1 MKKILVLILVALFAI
16 ALVSC
21 GGDGTQGSGSSQG
34 TGSSADSS
42 TTNSSEDDA
51 NIPDTPPS
59 SGEQIGPGTADS
71 SSAGS
76 TESSD
81 NNGGGV
87 DDGKEEV
94 TEPAIDVSKSTVLGI
109 LGSAMAPFNAAD
121 TFGNEGQISSFTSY
135 TAQHDF
141 SKLSAGDRVDI
152 TSSGIYRVTGKSLN
166 GQIYIKAKGQNVIIL
181 LDGVDLTSTTSTP
194 PIYAE
199 DCASLKIILAE
210 GSVNRLEDSE
220 INGENGVIKV
230 KSCNLTMGGKGR
242 LTIKANGKNG
252 ISNTKELTIEGGTY
266 VITSTRHAIYGKL
279 GVTINGGKFT
289 IDSARSGIKSGD
301 SDEKKETE
309 GQITVNAGSVHIR
322 CNTDGLNSCGPVT
335 ITNGRL
341 LIEAKSRGIDA
352 TKDVTIEG
360 GTLIFSTEND
370 AIRSSKLTYDDN
382 GKLLTSGATVSI
394 LGNAN
399 VKISTYGNGIQA
411 ENVKISTKG
420 VLYVYTTLHYAED
433 ANGAYKRVD
442 GIYILLED
450 GEKYSG
456 TRYNPLECKGIEAAS
471 AIEITGAKVGF
482 DTFEDC
488 LNATNI
494 VIKNTVAA
502 FATERDAIEA
512 SNEGNVQANI
522 KIEGVNTDITVIKAD
537 KGLKAKN
544 TVTLSEGVTKI
555 VATTDAI
562 KADTVNV
569 VSGQHILFD
578 KVEYVTDFQ
587 IRAGMV
593 VCVSTTNNPISARFA
608 IPNASGTIANKD
620 LCGKGA
626 RIKLVMGDK
635 SASIIL
641 PKDYSEK
648 ISVLFAAE
656 DESMSDCTVTI
667 GDKTEVFEAG
677 KLY

>member
-1 MKKILVLILVALFAI
+1 MKKFLVLILAVLFAM

-21 GGDGTQGSGSSQG
+21 GDDTQGTGSSQG
-34 TGSSADSS
+34 ASSSADSS
-42 TTNSSEDDA
+42 TTSSSEDDA
-51 NIPDTPPS
+51 NIPDTPPDS
-59 SGEQIGPGTADS
+59 SEQIGPGTTDS
-71 SSAGS
+71 SSTGS

-81 NNGGGV
+81 NNGGET
-87 DDGKEEV
+87 DGGGEDEI
-94 TEPAIDVSKSTVLGI
+94 TEPAIDVSKDTVLGI
-109 LGSAMAPFNAAD
+109 LGNAMAPFNAAD

-135 TAQHDF
+135 AGEFDF
-141 SKLSAGDRVDI
+141 SKLSAGKRVDI
-152 TSSGIYRVTGKSLN
+152 TAGGIYKITGKSLN
-166 GQIYIKAKGQNVIIL
+166 GQVYIKARGQNVILL

-210 GSVNRLEDSE
+210 GSTNRLEDSE

-252 ISNTKELTIEGGTY
+252 ISNTKELIIEGGTY
-266 VITSTRHAIYGKL
+266 VINSTRHAIYGKL

-301 SDEKKETE
+301 SDVGQETE
-309 GQITVNAGSVHIR
+309 GQITVNAGSIHIR
-322 CNTDGLNSCGPVT
+322 CNTDGLNSYGPVT
-335 ITNGRL
+335 VTNGRIL
-341 LIEAKSRGIDA
+341 VEAKSRGIDA
-352 TKDVTIEG
+352 TKDVTIKG

-370 AIRSSKLTYDDN
+370 AIRTSKA
-382 GKLLTSGATVSI
+382 GKNAVTNGATVSI
-394 LGNAN
+394 EGNAN
-399 VKISTYGNGIQA
+399 VKISSYGNGMQA
-411 ENVKISTKG
+411 ENVKVSTKG
-420 VLYVYTTLHYAED
+420 VLYVYTTLYYAED
-433 ANGAYKRVD
+433 VNGAYKRVD
-442 GIYILLED
+442 GNYVLLAE
-450 GEKYSG
+450 GEKYTG

-471 AIEITGAKVGF
+471 TIELTGTKVGLN
-482 DTFEDC
+482 TYEDC

-494 VIKNTVAA
+494 TIKNTVAA
-502 FATERDAIEA
+502 LATERDAVEA
-512 SNEGNVQANI
+512 SNEGSAVANI
-522 KIEGVNTDITVIKAD
+522 KIEGVDTDITIIKSD

-544 TVTLSEGVTKI
+544 TVTLSECFTKI

-569 VSGQHILFD
+569 VSGKHIFFD

-593 VCVSTTNNPISARFA
+593 ICVSTTNSPVSARSA
-608 IPNASGTIANKD
+608 IPNASGTIENKD
-620 LCGKGA
+620 LCRSGA
-626 RIKLVMGDK
+626 RIKFMMGELFE
-635 SASIIL
+635 SIIL

-648 ISVLFAAE
+648 ISVFFAAE

-667 GDKTEVFEAG
+667 GNKTEVFKAG
-677 KLY
+677 SLY